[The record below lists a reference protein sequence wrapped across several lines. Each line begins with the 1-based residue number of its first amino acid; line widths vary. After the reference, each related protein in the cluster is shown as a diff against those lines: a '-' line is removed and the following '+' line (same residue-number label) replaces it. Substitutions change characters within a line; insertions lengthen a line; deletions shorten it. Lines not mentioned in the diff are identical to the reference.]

1 MKTSEYP
8 VWLAVPY
15 DDREAARAAAGQMA
29 SGQSAIGWDEDA
41 KLFFAR
47 PGSDLERVRDWWP
60 DSTRRAGGGGA
71 EAEFLDALT
80 QEGLI
85 IKGMPIMDGQRQR
98 VATVEDKNGKKS
110 GVYRG
115 FSDRRP
121 GGWFI
126 NYHRAETEKS
136 VTNWS
141 ATGGESD
148 PITSLHIRAGARQ
161 SQDDAER
168 ARQVKYAEQTL
179 AAKALYDRLPTADPA
194 HPYLERKGIEAT
206 PELRQTRNG
215 ALVVPFFNASGEF
228 RTLQYIPPTGDK
240 YLFKDAPKQGHF
252 LVVGGALKAGQPV
265 LYAEGYATARS
276 LNQATGQPVVMT
288 IDAGNMV
295 AVAKVLHQQYPDS
308 LHLFLADLDHTKEV
322 NKGLLMA
329 TQAAELIGGQVL
341 YPNFTDGEKARG
353 LTDFNDLHLSR
364 GLDAVLSQVAP
375 ALTPIN
381 EERTMQDDNTPGAGT
396 APQSP
401 LPESSPSSDN
411 LTAAVAESTSSESSA
426 AQSDK
431 APGAAVTPQYPL
443 RENLVPTELRLEP
456 DTTKAPAEPTK
467 APVEELDLTP
477 NERSQ
482 LQDLGWTE
490 ELMRNHS
497 AEEARQVLAAISP
510 SASGEAPLE
519 PDSATLPAEQPSA
532 AHESSSDAAAPVTAQ
547 TAEPTAS
554 DAPVASGSEPSEPST
569 LNTGAQGPTGD
580 AGDDLTPFERNQL
593 RVKGWTDDEL
603 WNISVEDSRAALAG
617 TFPLAKPGPVEPEDQ
632 NVPTSVGEPVAT
644 PREGK
649 TLEGE
654 LPQDPQ
660 GAVDSIRVGPPR
672 PNGEEASPQA
682 GNIDMD
688 ALLAR
693 LEPKLQPDK
702 SVLYTLDG
710 EPAFIDRGTRL
721 DMAEGASQNEEKV
734 LAALLTAAQYYRG
747 RIELTGS
754 DAFQRTAI
762 DLIAKYQLNVMM
774 KNPGQQVQ
782 LEAARKAMATAPVE
796 KDAIAGE
803 APPAYGPPQQPVS
816 PASPAGPAAPGANIP
831 ASTDP
836 AFADETLV
844 ATAMYTNS
852 AKTTAG
858 HAQPGASRADEES
871 TAAVKSQA
879 APKIP
884 TSVHQSTEAAK
895 MGITGKVMDS
905 GNAPFRFDEKNGDSV
920 FIKLRTKTGIET
932 FWGKELAGLLRES
945 RVQPGA
951 MVTLK
956 WLGKEPVVVKVPIKD
971 DKGNTKGFEEK
982 NAHRNQWSLALMGGA
997 TVRTGQDEGVKLSA
1011 YEAHRFNQVQQ
1022 ELMTRLRLETPF
1034 PSSPKDG
1041 LYWMTPNG
1049 QGSAKVGDELTA
1061 PRPGMDKDTGKP
1073 VMSSWS
1079 ADGHLEMALVRGD
1092 GPYLQGVV
1100 RHGGEYRHVLVSLPG
1115 SQDAPPMVINAI
1127 TPEGLVPIGAGNAI
1141 NQSGGEAVSRE
1152 NIAFKLDGDSA
1163 VRIGKLDNPA
1173 ELNPVL
1179 HARLGF
1185 DERWRDDNTLPKS
1198 APAAAPTVQPGSH
1211 RPA

>member
-1 MKTSEYP
+1 
-8 VWLAVPY
+8 
-15 DDREAARAAAGQMA
+15 MA
-29 SGQSAIGWDEDA
+29 NGQSAIGWDEDA
-41 KLFFAR
+41 KLFFAL

-60 DSTRRAGGGGA
+60 DSTRRAGGGDA

-85 IKGMPIMDGQRQR
+85 IRGMPIMDGERQR

-141 ATGGESD
+141 ATGGEND

-179 AAKALYDRLPTADPA
+179 AAKALYDRLPSADPA

-228 RTLQYIPPTGDK
+228 RTLQYIPPAGDK

-252 LVVGGALKAGQPV
+252 LVVGGSLQAGQPV

-308 LHLFLADLDHTKEV
+308 LHLFLADLDHTKDV

-341 YPNFTDGEKARG
+341 YPNFTDEEKALG

-381 EERTMQDDNTPGAGT
+381 EERTMQDDNTPGADT
-396 APQSP
+396 ALQSP

-411 LTAAVAESTSSESSA
+411 LTSAAAESTSSESPVV
-426 AQSDK
+426 QSDE
-431 APGAAVTPQYPL
+431 APGAVITPQYPL
-443 RENLVPTELRLEP
+443 RENLVPTELPLEP
-456 DTTKAPAEPTK
+456 DTTNAPAEPTK
-467 APVEELDLTP
+467 APVVDVDLTP
-477 NERSQ
+477 IERSQ
-482 LQDLGWTE
+482 LQDIGWTD
-490 ELMRNHS
+490 ELMRNYS

-510 SASGEAPLE
+510 SAPGEAPLE
-519 PDSATLPAEQPSA
+519 PDSATVPAEQPSA
-532 AHESSSDAAAPVTAQ
+532 ADESSANASAPVSAQ

-554 DAPVASGSEPSEPST
+554 DAPVASGSEPSDPST
-569 LNTGAQGPTGD
+569 LNAGAQGSTGD
-580 AGDDLTPFERNQL
+580 AGEDLTPFERNEL
-593 RVKGWTDDEL
+593 RGKGWTDDEL
-603 WNISVEDSRAALAG
+603 WNISVEDARAALAG
-617 TFPLAKPGPVEPEDQ
+617 TFPLAKAGPVEPDDQ

-654 LPQDPQ
+654 VPQDPQ

-672 PNGEEASPQA
+672 PNGEEARPQA

-702 SVLYTLDG
+702 SVLYSLDG

-762 DLIAKYQLNVMM
+762 GLIAKYQLNVMM

-803 APPAYGPPQQPVS
+803 APPAYGPPQL
-816 PASPAGPAAPGANIP
+816 PASPATPATPAAPATNTP

-836 AFADETLV
+836 AFAEDPLV
-844 ATAMYTNS
+844 TMAVFTNS
-852 AKTTAG
+852 PKATVEQ
-858 HAQPGASRADEES
+858 AQPDGRLAAEES

-884 TSVHQSTEAAK
+884 TSIHQSTEAAK

-971 DKGNTKGFEEK
+971 DKGDTKGFEEK

-1022 ELMTRLRLETPF
+1022 ELMTRLRLETPL

-1061 PRPGMDKDTGKP
+1061 PRPGMDKETGKP

-1100 RHGGEYRHVLVSLPG
+1100 RHDGDYRHVLVSLPG

-1152 NIAFKLDGDSA
+1152 NIAFKLDGDTA

-1173 ELNPVL
+1173 DVNPVL

-1198 APAAAPTVQPGSH
+1198 APAAAPTVQPGAH

>member
-15 DDREAARAAAGQMA
+15 DDREAARSAAGQLP

-41 KLFFAR
+41 KLFYAR

-60 DSTRRAGGGGA
+60 DSTRRAGGGDA

-85 IKGMPIMDGQRQR
+85 IKGMPIMDGKRQR

-115 FSDRRP
+115 FLDRRP

-168 ARQVKYAEQTL
+168 ERQVKYAEQTQ

-240 YLFKDAPKQGHF
+240 FLFKDAPKQGHF

-308 LHLFLADLDHTKEV
+308 LHLFLADLDHTKDV

-341 YPNFTDGEKARG
+341 YPNFTDEEKARG

-375 ALTPIN
+375 ALTPLK
-381 EERTMQDDNTPGAGT
+381 EERTMQDDNTPGADT

-401 LPESSPSSDN
+401 HPDNSPSSDN
-411 LTAAVAESTSSESSA
+411 LTAAVAESTSSESPA
-426 AQSDK
+426 VQSDE
-431 APGAAVTPQYPL
+431 APGAAITPQYPL
-443 RENLVPTELRLEP
+443 RENLVPTDIPLEP
-456 DTTKAPAEPTK
+456 DTTIAPPEPTK
-467 APVEELDLTP
+467 APVEEVDLTP
-477 NERSQ
+477 NERNQ

-490 ELMRNHS
+490 ELMRNSS
-497 AEEARQVLAAISP
+497 AEEARQVLASISP
-510 SASGEAPLE
+510 SAPGEAPLE
-519 PDSATLPAEQPSA
+519 PDSATVPAEQPSA
-532 AHESSSDAAAPVTAQ
+532 AHESSSNASAPVPAS
-547 TAEPTAS
+547 AEPTAS
-554 DAPVASGSEPSEPST
+554 DAPVDTGSEPSEPST
-569 LNTGAQGPTGD
+569 PNTGAQGSTGD

-593 RVKGWTDDEL
+593 RGKGWTDDEL
-603 WNISVEDSRAALAG
+603 WNISVEDARAALAS
-617 TFPLAKPGPVEPEDQ
+617 TLPLATPGPVEPEDQ
-632 NVPTSVGEPVAT
+632 SVPTFGGEPVAT
-644 PREGK
+644 PREVK

-654 LPQDPQ
+654 VPPDLQV
-660 GAVDSIRVGPPR
+660 AVDSIRVGPPR
-672 PNGEEASPQA
+672 PNGEEASPQV

-782 LEAARKAMATAPVE
+782 LEAARKAMAMAPGE

-803 APPAYGPPQQPVS
+803 APPAYAPPQQP
-816 PASPAGPAAPGANIP
+816 ASPATPAADTP
-831 ASTDP
+831 ASTVP

-844 ATAMYTNS
+844 ATAVYTNS
-852 AKTTAG
+852 EKATAE
-858 HAQPGASRADEES
+858 HAQPGASSTAEES
-871 TAAVKSQA
+871 TEAVKSQA

-884 TSVHQSTEAAK
+884 TSIHQSTEAAK

-971 DKGNTKGFEEK
+971 DKGNTKGFEAK
-982 NAHRNQWSLALMGGA
+982 DAHRNQWSLALMGGA
-997 TVRTGQDEGVKLSA
+997 TVRTGHDEGVKLSA

-1022 ELMTRLRLETPF
+1022 ELITRLRLETPL

-1141 NQSGGEAVSRE
+1141 NHSGGEAVSRE

-1198 APAAAPTVQPGSH
+1198 APAAAPTVQPGAH